1 LRSRKSVTQHEPSY
15 RNSIRDLA
23 RLHEEKKK
31 GKKEKRRRLESWGK
45 GFKLTQL
52 KHFDLLQSVYAVQ
65 HEQIT
70 KGIFFHKKWISRERS
85 EIIKRKQYFG

>member
-31 GKKEKRRRLESWGK
+31 RERKKKEEEDWS
-45 GFKLTQL
+45 
-52 KHFDLLQSVYAVQ
+52 
-65 HEQIT
+65 HEE
-70 KGIFFHKKWISRERS
+70 KVLN
-85 EIIKRKQYFG
+85 